1 MKSAITKANELAKI
15 SDLRGF
21 SNKESGF
28 LYEQNGIKY
37 DDRVSVF
44 SDDQSEIDND
54 VRMNFLDLW
63 LGDAEFDE
71 VSNLKSLKIFFY
83 FFLQIYIFFIYLF
96 IFFH

>member
-1 MKSAITKANELAKI
+1 MKSAINKANELAKI
-15 SDLRGF
+15 SDLRGY
-21 SNKESGF
+21 SNKEGGN

-54 VRMNFLDLW
+54 IRMNYLDLW

-71 VSNLKSLKIFFY
+71 VIVLSILIF
-83 FFLQIYIFFIYLF
+83 L
-96 IFFH
+96 